1 MKLMRDLE
9 KWFADKAE
17 TYNVLTGDNL
27 ALEFDN
33 DGNMYVYAD
42 ITSTFQGGTVLMGE
56 FEGSLKGIEMLMQ
69 SVRMILKQALVASIG
84 QFQHYN
90 EEFYL
95 EEHDTAREAF
105 FKELDEIKAAQDE
118 LFEAACNIEKMM
130 RGDD

>member
-33 DGNMYVYAD
+33 EGNMYVYAD
-42 ITSTFQGGTVLMGE
+42 ITTTFQGGTVLMGE
-56 FEGSLKGIEMLMQ
+56 FEGSVKGIEMLMQ

-95 EEHDTAREAF
+95 EEHDEAREAF

>member
-90 EEFYL
+90 EEYYL
-95 EEHDTAREAF
+95 EEHDIAREEF